1 MELSRRRRAAARPA
15 APAALLALLA
25 LLAGCAS
32 PGPSS
37 PGPPSPGPAGTRA
50 AAAAPAPSGP
60 GGSDYT
66 YRLPLA
72 AYSYSD
78 AEYAVIASAQRILAR
93 DCMKGF
99 GLSYRPVRKSA
110 SGAIS
115 DRRYGISGMAVT
127 ARYGYHLPPQPR
139 DPAPELDAE
148 QRDVLYG
155 KKSAFHGKAVPDA
168 GCLGSAVR
176 KLAEPYAYPA
186 GVTAASTI
194 SAEGFRASMRDRGVR
209 ALFAR
214 WSACM
219 KEKGYRYASPLAPFR
234 DPAFTEGRVTARER
248 RTATADM
255 ACKERTGLLESWL
268 KAEAGIQRGMIRKR
282 ITVLRRLRDL
292 HRHKVSAARRIVS
305 GT

>member
-1 MELSRRRRAAARPA
+1 MELSRRGRAAARPA

-37 PGPPSPGPAGTRA
+37 PVPSAAGRAGTRA
-50 AAAAPAPSGP
+50 ATAPTASGP
-60 GGSDYT
+60 GRSDYT

-78 AEYAVIASAQRILAR
+78 AEYAVIESAQRILAR

-110 SGAIS
+110 SGTTS
-115 DRRYGISGMAVT
+115 DRRYGISDMAVA
-127 ARYGYHLPPQPR
+127 ARYGYHLPPEPR
-139 DPAPELDAE
+139 NPGTELGPE

-168 GCLGSAVR
+168 GCLGWAVR

-186 GVTAASTI
+186 GVTAASAI

-219 KEKGYRYASPLAPFR
+219 KGKGYRYASPLDPFR
-234 DPAFTEGRVTARER
+234 DHGFTDGRVTARER

-255 ACKERTGLLESWL
+255 ACKGRTGLLESWL
-268 KAEAGIQRGMIRKR
+268 RAEAGIQRGMIRKR

-292 HRHKVSAARRIVS
+292 HRQKVSAARRIVS